1 MPVQIPPQLKQIADD
16 NGADRTVS
24 VRTMLS
30 WFGAERRGYW
40 KVKDIRKALNKLK
53 LRTVPDF
60 EQA

>member
-1 MPVQIPPQLKQIADD
+1 
-16 NGADRTVS
+16 
-24 VRTMLS
+24 MLS